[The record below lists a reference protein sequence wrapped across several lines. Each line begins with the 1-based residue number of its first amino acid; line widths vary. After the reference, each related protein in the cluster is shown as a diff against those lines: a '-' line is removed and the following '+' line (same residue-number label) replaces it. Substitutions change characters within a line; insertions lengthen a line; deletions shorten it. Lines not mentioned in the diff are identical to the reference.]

1 MSSMRKEELV
11 VEEDEDL
18 KMVEVGDEDED
29 IWRPRL
35 NIGVD
40 FCSILVEMQS
50 LFFHLKVDHF
60 AFLPVR
66 YTLFKQ
72 IHFF

>member
-1 MSSMRKEELV
+1 MRKEELV

-35 NIGVD
+35 NIEVD
-40 FCSILVEMQS
+40 F
-50 LFFHLKVDHF
+50 
-60 AFLPVR
+60 
-66 YTLFKQ
+66 
-72 IHFF
+72 

>member
-18 KMVEVGDEDED
+18 KMVEVDDEDED

-35 NIGVD
+35 NIEVD
-40 FCSILVEMQS
+40 F
-50 LFFHLKVDHF
+50 
-60 AFLPVR
+60 
-66 YTLFKQ
+66 
-72 IHFF
+72 